1 MKNLNKILLTSTSSY
16 EGYEYEQK
24 FVVDKAMCLS

>member
-1 MKNLNKILLTSTSSY
+1 MSNTTNITIVSSYY

-24 FVVDKAMCLS
+24 FVVGKAMCLS

>member
-1 MKNLNKILLTSTSSY
+1 MANSTNITTTSYY

>member
-1 MKNLNKILLTSTSSY
+1 MSNTTNITLTSYY

>member
-1 MKNLNKILLTSTSSY
+1 MSNTTNITIVSSY

-24 FVVDKAMCLS
+24 CVVDKAMCLS

>member
-1 MKNLNKILLTSTSSY
+1 MSNTTNITIVSSY

-24 FVVDKAMCLS
+24 FVVDKAMFLS

>member
-1 MKNLNKILLTSTSSY
+1 MSNIINIVTINSSY

-24 FVVDKAMCLS
+24 LVVDKAMSLS

>member
-1 MKNLNKILLTSTSSY
+1 MSNTTNITIVSSY
-16 EGYEYEQK
+16 EVYEYEQK

>member
-1 MKNLNKILLTSTSSY
+1 MSNFNNITLTTSY